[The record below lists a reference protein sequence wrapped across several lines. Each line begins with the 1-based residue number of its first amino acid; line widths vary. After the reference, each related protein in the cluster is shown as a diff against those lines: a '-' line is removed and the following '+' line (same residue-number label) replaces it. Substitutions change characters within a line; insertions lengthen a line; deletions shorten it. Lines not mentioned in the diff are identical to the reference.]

1 MSLDDITNLHLI
13 TNTDEA
19 FEFLRWLSLQD
30 TLAIDTEGTGLS
42 PERDHVRLVQVG
54 NKREAWAA
62 PFELNKMV
70 IQDAVKRFQ
79 GEWITHN
86 GPYDYAML
94 AKDGV
99 VLPQHRTHN
108 TLLQAHVL
116 YSKGPLGLKPLY
128 SQHVDERGAMLQDDL
143 ASAFAANG
151 WNWATIPW
159 DYPAYWQYGC
169 VDTCETAQLDAVLR
183 PEVMKI
189 SPRSYELELAVSWV
203 IERMCRKG
211 AMIDRPYVE
220 KFTAEM
226 DEKER
231 LIKGRIQDEWK
242 VSPGSAKEIVARLQ
256 ADGVEL
262 VKLTP
267 KGDAYSTDKDALGAI
282 DHPLAEAVL
291 EYRTL
296 SKLTSTY
303 LHGYLELSQWD
314 GRIHPSINSV
324 GGREKNPFEPGGKDG
339 VRTGRSS
346 ASDPNLQNVPKR
358 GPFKS
363 AIRRSFRAAD
373 ECDWLSSDFDQ
384 VEMRG
389 MAHASGDPG
398 LRAAFL
404 DPDDFFVV
412 MGRSVFSE
420 PGFAKEDPRRQL
432 IKNGMYAKIYG
443 AGPAQFARTAGLV
456 HTDEHGQRIPLVQ
469 EADRFLR
476 SVDRLYPGVPRFA
489 EAVIKMGEKRRREEG
504 TAYVRSP
511 LTGRRITCDPGKE
524 YALVNYYVQGIAAEI
539 MKYKML
545 QLDAAGLGPYM
556 MFPVHD
562 EIDMEVPREHRDEVV
577 RGVMDVMNDSSL
589 LTVPITAS
597 VSIGP
602 NWGDLKELEAA

>member
-1 MSLDDITNLHLI
+1 MSLDDITDLHLV

-19 FEFLRWLSLQD
+19 FDLLRWLSVQTD
-30 TLAIDTEGTGLS
+30 LAIDTEGTGLS

-54 NKREAWAA
+54 NQTEAWAI
-62 PFELNKMV
+62 PYEINQMLVHDIVNRFEG
-70 IQDAVKRFQ
+70 R
-79 GEWITHN
+79 WITHN
-86 GPYDYAML
+86 GPYDFAML

-99 VLPQHRTHN
+99 VLPRHRTDN

-128 SQHVDERGAMLQDDL
+128 SAHVDERGAMLQDDL
-143 ASAFAANG
+143 KTAFAENK
-151 WNWATIPW
+151 WDWSTIPW
-159 DYPAYWQYGC
+159 DYPQYWQYGC

-183 PEVMKI
+183 PQVMRV

-211 AMIDRPYVE
+211 AKIDRPYVE
-220 KFTAEM
+220 RFSGEL
-226 DEKER
+226 DEQELR
-231 LIKGRIQDEWK
+231 LRKQIEDEWRI
-242 VSPGSAKEIVARLQ
+242 SPGSARELVARLQ

-267 KGDAYSTDKDALGAI
+267 KGDAYSTDKEALGAI
-282 DHPLAEAVL
+282 DHPLAKAVL
-291 EYRTL
+291 EYRTI

-303 LHGYLELSQWD
+303 LHGYLDLSQYD

-324 GGREKNPFEPGGKDG
+324 GGRAKNPFEPGGQDG

-346 ASDPNLQNVPKR
+346 ANDPNLQNVPKR
-358 GPFKS
+358 GPFKK
-363 AIRRSFRAAD
+363 AIRRSFTVED
-373 ECDWLSSDFDQ
+373 EHFWLSSDFDQ

-398 LRAAFL
+398 LKAAFL

-412 MGRSVFSE
+412 MGRRVFSE
-420 PGFAKEDPRRQL
+420 PEFDKEDPRRQL

-443 AGPAQFARTAGLV
+443 AQAAKFAATAGLV
-456 HTDEHGQRIPLVQ
+456 HTDKHGQKIPLIQ

-476 SVDRLYPGVPRFA
+476 TVDEMYPGVPRFA
-489 EAVIKMGEKRRREEG
+489 DAVIAKGRERQREEG
-504 TAYVRSP
+504 VGYVRSP
-511 LTGRRITCDPGKE
+511 LTGRRITCDRGRE

-539 MKYKML
+539 MKYKIL

-562 EIDMEVPREHRDEVV
+562 EIDMEVPFEKRDEVIKAV
-577 RGVMDVMNDSSL
+577 NDVMNDPTM

-597 VSIGP
+597 VSVGP
-602 NWGDLKELEAA
+602 NWGELEELAA

>member
-13 TNTDEA
+13 TNSDEA
-19 FEFLRWLSLQD
+19 YEFLRWLSLQD

-42 PERDHVRLVQVG
+42 PERDHVRLVQFG
-54 NKREAWAA
+54 NQREAWAV

-70 IQDAVKRFQ
+70 VLDAVKRFQ
-79 GEWITHN
+79 GEWVTHN
-86 GPYDYAML
+86 GPYDFAML

-99 VLPQHRTHN
+99 VLPRHRTHN

-143 ASAFAANG
+143 KAAFAEHK
-151 WNWATIPW
+151 WDWSTIPW
-159 DYPAYWQYGC
+159 DYPQYWQYGC

-183 PEVMKI
+183 PQVMKV

-220 KFTAEM
+220 KLTEQLDTEEAEL
-226 DEKER
+226 KR
-231 LIKGRIQDEWK
+231 RIQDEWK
-242 VSPGSAKEIVARLQ
+242 VSPGSAKEIVTRLQ
-256 ADGVEL
+256 SDGVEL

-282 DHPLAEAVL
+282 DHPLAKAVL
-291 EYRTL
+291 EYRTV

-324 GGREKNPFEPGGKDG
+324 GGRAKNPFEPGGQDG

-346 ASDPNLQNVPKR
+346 ANDPNLQNVPKR
-358 GPFKS
+358 GPYKK

-373 ECDWLSSDFDQ
+373 GHDWLSSDFDQ

-398 LRAAFL
+398 LREAFL
-404 DPDDFFVV
+404 SPDDFFVV
-412 MGRSVFSE
+412 MGRNVFDE
-420 PGFAKEDPRRQL
+420 PGFEKEDPRRQL

-443 AGPAQFARTAGLV
+443 AGPAKFAVTAGLV
-456 HTDEHGQRIPLVQ
+456 HTDEYGQKVPLVQ

-476 SVDRLYPGVPRFA
+476 SVDRMYPGVPRFA
-489 EAVIKMGEKRRREEG
+489 EAVIRKGEQRRREEG
-504 TAYVRSP
+504 VGYVRSP
-511 LTGRRITCDPGKE
+511 LTGRRITCDPGRE

-539 MKYKML
+539 MKYKTL
-545 QLDAAGLGPYM
+545 QLDAAGLGEYM

-562 EIDMEVPREHRDEVV
+562 EIDMEVPHERRAEVIQAV
-577 RGVMDVMNDSSL
+577 RDVMNDAKMLS
-589 LTVPITAS
+589 VPVTAS
-597 VSIGP
+597 VSVGP
-602 NWGDLKELEAA
+602 NWGELEELAA

>member
-1 MSLDDITNLHLI
+1 MSLDDITDLHLV
-13 TNTDEA
+13 TNTDES
-19 FEFLRWLSLQD
+19 FDMLRWLSVQD
-30 TLAIDTEGTGLS
+30 RLAIDTETTGLS

-54 NKREAWAA
+54 NEREAWAV
-62 PFELNKMV
+62 PFEINKMLIKDTV
-70 IQDAVKRFQ
+70 DRFQ
-79 GEWITHN
+79 GEWVTHN

-143 ASAFAANG
+143 KKAFAENK
-151 WNWATIPW
+151 WDWSTIPW
-159 DYPAYWQYGC
+159 DYPQYWQYGC

-183 PEVMKI
+183 PQVMKV

-211 AMIDRPYVE
+211 AKIDRPYVE
-220 KFTAEM
+220 RLTEEL
-226 DEKER
+226 DTKEAGLR
-231 LIKGRIQDEWK
+231 RKIQDEWG
-242 VSPGSAKEIVARLQ
+242 VSPGSARELITRLQ

-267 KGDAYSTDKDALGAI
+267 KGDAYSTDKEALSVL

-291 EYRTL
+291 EYRSI
-296 SKLTSTY
+296 SKITSTY
-303 LHGYLELSQWD
+303 LHGYLELSQYD

-324 GGREKNPFEPGGKDG
+324 GGRSKNPFEPGGQDG

-346 ASDPNLQNVPKR
+346 ANDPNLQNVPKR
-358 GPFKS
+358 GPFKK
-363 AIRRSFRAAD
+363 AIRRSFTVED
-373 ECDWLSSDFDQ
+373 DHFWLSSDFDQ

-389 MAHASGDPG
+389 MAHASQDPG

-412 MGRSVFSE
+412 MGRNVFSDPAFE
-420 PGFAKEDPRRQL
+420 KEDPRRQL

-443 AGPAQFARTAGLV
+443 AQAAKFAVTAGLV
-456 HTDEHGQRIPLVQ
+456 HTDEHGRKVPLIQ
-469 EADRFLR
+469 EADKFLR
-476 SVDRLYPGVPRFA
+476 SVDRMYPGIPKFA
-489 EAVIKMGEKRRREEG
+489 EAVIKKGIERQREEG
-504 TAYVRSP
+504 VAYVRSP
-511 LTGRRITCDPGKE
+511 LTGRRITADRGRE
-524 YALVNYYVQGIAAEI
+524 YALVNYYVQGMAAEI
-539 MKYKML
+539 MKYKIL
-545 QLDAAGLGPYM
+545 QLDAAGLGEYM

-562 EIDMEVPREHRDEVV
+562 EIDMEVPEEKRQEVIKT
-577 RGVMDVMNDSSL
+577 VMEVMNDDRMLS
-589 LTVPITAS
+589 VPITAS
-597 VSIGP
+597 VEVGP
-602 NWGDLKELEAA
+602 NWGELGKPS